1 MSVSRK
7 ELRARLLIAGLAVVL
22 LVIAG
27 AAVLRVVGNESRRNL
42 ADHMLSNLETMNRV
56 LGLLQEDS
64 AHRVK
69 LIVDEPQH
77 RRLAFGLL
85 ARPDDQALHA
95 AFRRWV
101 TPLYQS
107 RGFEDYALISADGLR
122 VIASGTAEL
131 VGRATLPATQE
142 ALRRA
147 ELLGNSMTQPI
158 PGRYPAPGVDIE
170 HPAVMAF
177 QLACVRI
184 DEGLHLR
191 GFLCLQENPLL
202 RLYRLLRAGRP
213 GVSGEAY
220 VVDSTGRILSP
231 IRFERYLHT
240 PPQAETGWS
249 LFQLAARVPTESEAT
264 SPGGAGRLTEVVAR
278 LLEHD
283 SLHTGLLEN
292 YADYRGRMVVGAG
305 RWLPDTSMGIVIE
318 VDTDEAL
325 RSFRFAR
332 NTLIALIVLG
342 VSLIVALTYLDLRSR
357 FSLARSEQQLAAF
370 RDYIPAELHMKSADG
385 RYLMANPVYESS
397 LKGAPG
403 HVLGK
408 TDTELYAPDEARER
422 EREHQQVLH
431 TGQPLRRVHSKLA
444 ADGSEATYS
453 IVRFPVLGNDQS
465 VVAVGTVGLNITEQI
480 RTQRELENLTRT
492 LEDKVTVRT
501 EQLAA
506 ARDQAEAAGRAK
518 AEFLANM
525 SHEIRT
531 PLNAIIG
538 MSHLVAHVNTSP
550 RVALYIDRIQASGRH
565 LLAIVNDILDLSKIE
580 AGKLPIDAAEFVL
593 DNMLG
598 HVVGLVQ
605 ERADAKGLELL
616 VAVEAGLPERL
627 VGDSIRISQI
637 LINFANNAVK
647 FTDSGEVLLRV
658 HKVGERDGQMILRFE
673 VEDTGIGIATDKL
686 SLLFSPFQQLD
697 GSMSRRFEGT
707 GLGLAISRNL
717 AELMGG
723 TVDVRSQPGCGS
735 VFSLQLG
742 LGVGAA
748 ASLSA
753 LALPEQRA
761 RCALVVDDNAAACR
775 HLAGLLAALQFEV
788 ECVSS
793 GAEAVEWARRAVQ
806 AGHAC
811 DAIFLDWRMPAED
824 GLDTAVQLRALPWGE
839 GCPRCVLLVPGAQDL
854 PEDLDRSLFDA
865 YLAKPVTRS
874 AVTESVA
881 RLFAAQGGGPADIV
895 GVRPGWEGLAG
906 RSILVVEDNPINQEV
921 VQGLLET
928 VGVRV
933 TLASDGRQAVQFLRR
948 QAFDAVLMDV
958 HLPVMDGFEA
968 TAEIRRSA
976 RFAALP
982 IIALTA
988 NALEGD
994 RERCL
999 AAGMN
1004 DYIAKPIDPMQMF
1017 PTLLRLMPP
1026 LTEAAEAEQQ
1036 VSGGEAGV
1044 ASEACADTTLMARL
1058 AAVPGLDVSGAVQR
1072 MMGRRDLYARLAR
1085 RVAEERGDTA
1095 LQLADA
1101 LRRGERERMYAL
1113 IHGAKAL
1120 LGALGADA
1128 LHTACLRLQQD
1139 LRADAEVH
1147 AEVRHL
1153 VRDYQHLL
1161 QHLYAALDAAPD
1173 PVAREA

>member
-27 AAVLRVVGNESRRNL
+27 VAVLRVVGNESRRHL

-69 LIVDEPQH
+69 LVVDEPQH
-77 RRLAFGLL
+77 RQLAFGLL
-85 ARPDDQALHA
+85 AKPDDPALHQ
-95 AFRRWV
+95 AFQRWI

-107 RGFEDYALISADGLR
+107 RGFEDYALISADGRR

-131 VGRATLPATQE
+131 VGQATLPATQE

-158 PGRYPAPGVDIE
+158 PGRFPAPGVEIE
-170 HPAVMAF
+170 NPAVMAF
-177 QLACVRI
+177 QLVCVRI
-184 DEGLHLR
+184 DEGLHLK

-202 RLYRLLRAGRP
+202 RLYRLLRAGRA

-220 VVDSTGRILSP
+220 AVDGAGNILSP
-231 IRFERYLHT
+231 IRFERFLPSPSQT
-240 PPQAETGWS
+240 ETGWS
-249 LFQLAARVPTESEAT
+249 LFRLAARVPAAEGRGNDA
-264 SPGGAGRLTEVVAR
+264 AGPLTEVVAR
-278 LLEHD
+278 LLDHE

-292 YADYRGRMVVGAG
+292 YPDYRGRRVVGAG

-325 RSFRFAR
+325 RSYRFAR

-342 VSLIVALTYLDLRSR
+342 VLLIVALTYLDLRSR
-357 FSLARSEQQLAAF
+357 FSLARSEQELAAF

-397 LKGAPG
+397 LKGPPG

-408 TDTELYAPDEARER
+408 TDAELYSPEDARAREV
-422 EREHQQVLH
+422 EHQQVLR
-431 TGQPLRRVHSKLA
+431 TGQPLRRNHSKQA
-444 ADGSEATYS
+444 PDGSEATYS

-492 LEDKVTVRT
+492 LEDKVAVRT

-538 MSHLVAHVNTSP
+538 MSHLVSHVNTSP
-550 RVALYIDRIQASGRH
+550 RVAHYIGRIQSSGRH

-605 ERADAKGLELL
+605 ERADAKGLEVL
-616 VAVEAGLPERL
+616 VVVDADLPERL

-647 FTDSGEVLLRV
+647 FTDQGEVVLRV
-658 HKVGERDGQMILRFE
+658 RLAGEHGGLVQLRFE
-673 VEDTGIGIATDKL
+673 VEDTGIGISADKIP
-686 SLLFSPFQQLD
+686 LLFSPFQQLD

-723 TVDVRSQPGCGS
+723 RVGVTSRLGSGS
-735 VFSLQLG
+735 VFSLE
-742 LGVGAA
+742 
-748 ASLSA
+748 
-753 LALPEQRA
+753 LALKVGSPVTLTPALLPEVRGK
-761 RCALVVDDNAAACR
+761 RVLIVEDNAAAR
-775 HLAGLLAALQFEV
+775 THLAGLLAAFQLEV
-788 ECVSS
+788 IPVSS
-793 GAEAVEWARRAVQ
+793 SAEALAWANRSVRE
-806 AGHAC
+806 GWPC
-811 DAIFLDWRMPAED
+811 DVAFIDWRLPASDSIETVD
-824 GLDTAVQLRALPWGE
+824 ALQSLPWPDDP
-839 GCPRCVLLVPGAQDL
+839 PRCVLLVPGAQDL
-854 PEDLDRSLFDA
+854 PEDIDRTRFA
-865 YLAKPVTRS
+865 AFLAKPIMRS
-874 AVTESVA
+874 SLTETIVRLFSAGQPGVADGAVA
-881 RLFAAQGGGPADIV
+881 RA
-895 GVRPGWEGLAG
+895 GWEGLAG

-948 QAFDAVLMDV
+948 QEFDAVLMDV

-968 TAEIRRSA
+968 TEEIRKSP

-994 RERCL
+994 RDRCL
-999 AAGMN
+999 AAGMD
-1004 DYIAKPIDPMQMF
+1004 DYIAKPIDPGQMF
-1017 PTLLRLMPP
+1017 PTLLRFLPP
-1026 LTEAAEAEQQ
+1026 QDGGLVLRRADAAPET
-1036 VSGGEAGV
+1036 V
-1044 ASEACADTTLMARL
+1044 ADERVYTRL
-1058 AAVPGLDVSGAVQR
+1058 AAILELDAVGAVKR
-1072 MMGRRDLYARLAR
+1072 MMGRRDLYVRLAG
-1085 RVAEERGDTA
+1085 RVARERADTVA
-1095 LQLADA
+1095 QLAFA
-1101 LRRGERERMYAL
+1101 LRAGDRQQMAAI

-1120 LGALGADA
+1120 LGALGAEA
-1128 LHTACLRLQQD
+1128 LHAECLRLQRD
-1139 LRADAEVH
+1139 LRGDGDLAEEIGH
-1147 AEVRHL
+1147 FLEAYET
-1153 VRDYQHLL
+1153 LL
-1161 QHLYAALDAAPD
+1161 HRLQTALGMTSG
-1173 PVAREA
+1173 ET

>member
-1 MSVSRK
+1 MSVSRQ
-7 ELRARLLIAGLAVVL
+7 ELRTRLLIAGLAVVL

-27 AAVLRVVGNESRRNL
+27 VAVLRVVGNESRRNL

-56 LGLLQEDS
+56 LGLLQDDS

-69 LIVDEPQH
+69 LVVDEPQY
-77 RRLAFGLL
+77 RRLAFSLL
-85 ARPDDQALHA
+85 ARPDNLALHD
-95 AFRRWV
+95 AFRRWI

-107 RGFEDYALISADGLR
+107 RGFEDYALISADGMR
-122 VIASGTAEL
+122 VIAAGTPEL
-131 VGRATLPATQE
+131 VGRETLPATQE

-158 PGRYPAPGVDIE
+158 PGRYPAPGIEIE
-170 HPAVMAF
+170 HPTLLAF

-202 RLYRLLRAGRP
+202 RLYRMLRAART

-220 VVDSTGRILSP
+220 AVDADGKILSP
-231 IRFERYLHT
+231 IRFERYLHA
-240 PPQAETGWS
+240 PPDSEAGWS
-249 LFQLAARVPTESEAT
+249 LFQLAARVPAEINAR
-264 SPGGAGRLTEVVAR
+264 AGNTGRFTEVVAR
-278 LLEHD
+278 LLDHE

-292 YADYRGRMVVGAG
+292 YQDYRGRMVVGAG

-318 VDTDEAL
+318 VDTEEAL
-325 RSFRFAR
+325 RSYRFAR

-342 VSLIVALTYLDLRSR
+342 VLLIVALTYLDLRSR
-357 FSLARSEQQLAAF
+357 FSLARSEQELAAF

-397 LKGAPG
+397 LKGPPG

-408 TDTELYAPDEARER
+408 TDAELYPTEEAQAREF
-422 EREHQQVLH
+422 EHQQVLR
-431 TGQPLRRVHSKLA
+431 TGLPLRRNLSKQA
-444 ADGSEATYS
+444 PDGSETTYS

-492 LEDKVTVRT
+492 LEDKVAVRT

-550 RVALYIDRIQASGRH
+550 RVAHYIGRIQASGRH
-565 LLAIVNDILDLSKIE
+565 LLTIVNDILDLSKIE

-616 VAVEAGLPERL
+616 VAVEAGLPERM

-647 FTDSGEVLLRV
+647 FTDGGEVILRV
-658 HKVGERDGQMILRFE
+658 RRVGEQRGQMILRFE
-673 VEDTGIGIATDKL
+673 VEDTGIGIAADKL
-686 SLLFSPFQQLD
+686 PLLFSPFQQVD

-723 TVDVRSQPGCGS
+723 TVDVRSRPGYGS
-735 VFSLQLG
+735 VFSLELALEAG
-742 LGVGAA
+742 SGPGAPT
-748 ASLSA
+748 
-753 LALPEQRA
+753 LALPDLHG
-761 RCALVVDDNAAACR
+761 RCALVVDDSTAAGH
-775 HLAGLLAALQFEV
+775 HLAGVLAEFQFEV
-788 ECVSS
+788 VCVA
-793 GAEAVEWARRAVQ
+793 GVDEALEWARRAVQ
-806 AGHAC
+806 AGRVC
-811 DAIFLDWRMPAED
+811 DVAFVDWRMPQGD
-824 GLDTAVQLRALPWGE
+824 GLSLLGQLRELPWANGR
-839 GCPRCVLLVPGAQDL
+839 PRCVLLAPGAQEFPDDIDRTL
-854 PEDLDRSLFDA
+854 LDA
-865 YLAKPVTRS
+865 VLAKPVMRS
-874 AVTESVA
+874 SVA
-881 RLFAAQGGGPADIV
+881 ETVLRLFASEGVGPTEVGGA
-895 GVRPGWEGLAG
+895 RPGWEGLAA

-933 TLASDGRQAVQFLRR
+933 TLASDGQQAVQFLRR

-968 TAEIRRSA
+968 TREIRKSA
-976 RFAALP
+976 RFTNLP

-1004 DYIAKPIDPMQMF
+1004 DYIAKPIDPLQMF
-1017 PTLLRLMPP
+1017 PTLLRYLP
-1026 LTEAAEAEQQ
+1026 LQPEIDRGRQAGRVNSASTPDAESDEH
-1036 VSGGEAGV
+1036 VF
-1044 ASEACADTTLMARL
+1044 ARL
-1058 AAVPGLDVSGAVQR
+1058 LVLPGLDVAGAVAR
-1072 MMGRRDLYARLAR
+1072 MMGRRELYVRLVRRITLECTDTAARL
-1085 RVAEERGDTA
+1085 GDA
-1095 LQLADA
+1095 MRQGD
-1101 LRRGERERMYAL
+1101 RERMREVV
-1113 IHGAKAL
+1113 HGAKSL

-1128 LHTACLRLQQD
+1128 LYALTVRLQQD
-1139 LRADAEVH
+1139 LSGE
-1147 AEVRHL
+1147 
-1153 VRDYQHLL
+1153 RDVTEDVGRFVQDYEELL
-1161 QHLYAALDAAPD
+1161 TRLQEALTAPSGRQSG
-1173 PVAREA
+1173 PF